1 MEVLDKEITAAVLAI
16 STLIEKY
23 GEEQNILCLY
33 LKGEKNSF
41 DLLLD
46 TEFNRATIKRF
57 ENKFNVEIIVHTYNL
72 VFLYKKMLKEYE
84 RAGK

>member
-1 MEVLDKEITAAVLAI
+1 MDKEVKSALLAI
-16 STLIEKY
+16 SSLIEKY

-46 TEFNRATIKRF
+46 NEFNRATIKRF

-72 VFLYKKMLKEYE
+72 LYMYKKLMKRYE
-84 RAGK
+84 ESDK

>member
-1 MEVLDKEITAAVLAI
+1 MDKEITSALLAI
-16 STLIEKY
+16 SSLIEKY

-46 TEFNRATIKRF
+46 TQCNRATIKRF

-72 VFLYKKMLKEYE
+72 LYMYKKLIKQYDETD
-84 RAGK
+84 K

>member
-1 MEVLDKEITAAVLAI
+1 MNKKVAAAVLAI
-16 STLIEKY
+16 NSLIEKY
-23 GEEQNILCLY
+23 GEEQNILCLH
-33 LKGEKNSF
+33 LKGEKQSI
-41 DLLLD
+41 DLMLD

-57 ENKFNVEIIVHTYNL
+57 ENKFNVEIIIHTYNL